1 MFQTQ
6 QIRQNFNFHTKY
18 STQFKDNT
26 FVFRFLIP
34 MTQHNINCAQVYNQL
49 LDDRSM
55 NAPTKQAMLR
65 WMDELYDASFGSYV
79 TTYGQCFVLSV
90 VFKGIEGKIVNDL
103 EQNHRFMSWMM
114 MILEG
119 VLINNETLKEAKTNV
134 LQNIVREQE
143 QHVKYALALS
153 AARYENTTYALKV
166 EGDESVVNLSIHDI
180 QEFREYL
187 KHVACDVYHVGQFDE
202 SIVLDA
208 LKQSFLM
215 QDKIK
220 GPTFT
225 LLKSNP
231 LTRLTAQKFSP
242 QTILIKTYATHV
254 DYQDSRYLAY
264 RVGAIAFG
272 NLPSSL
278 LFTNIREKNSLCYF
292 IHASVI
298 AFDGVMNV
306 ITGIERD
313 KVDVVSKMID
323 EQFEALKDMDESL
336 IEQAKQM
343 MIHSLVSSDDD
354 VMSAINL
361 HYSSSLKGDEF
372 NIELVSKKINA
383 LKAEQIIEAIQMS
396 ECIGEFVLLGENN
409 A

>member
-34 MTQHNINCAQVYNQL
+34 MTQFNINCAQVYSQL
-49 LDDRSM
+49 LDDRSI

-65 WMDELYDASFGSYV
+65 WMDELYDASFGSYL
-79 TTYGQCFVLSV
+79 TTYGQSFVLSV
-90 VFKGIEGKIVNDL
+90 VFKGIEGKIVNDS
-103 EQNHRFMSWMM
+103 EQNQRFISWMM

-119 VLINNETLKEAKTNV
+119 VLINKETLKEAKTNV
-134 LQNIVREQE
+134 LQNVKREQE

-153 AARYENTTYALKV
+153 AARYENTSYALKV
-166 EGDESVVNLSIHDI
+166 DGDESVSNLTLQDI
-180 QEFREYL
+180 QSFSEFL
-187 KHVACDVYHVGQFDE
+187 KEVACDVYHVGQFEE
-202 SIVLDA
+202 SIILNA
-208 LKQSFLM
+208 LEQSFLVK
-215 QDKIK
+215 DKSVS
-220 GPTFT
+220 PTFT
-225 LLKSNP
+225 LLTSSP
-231 LTRLTAQKFSP
+231 LPRLSMQKFSP
-242 QTILIKTYATHV
+242 QTILVKTYATHV
-254 DYQDSRYLAY
+254 DYQDPRYLAY

-272 NLPSSL
+272 SLPTSL
-278 LFTNIREKNSLCYF
+278 LFTNVREKNSLCYF

-306 ITGIERD
+306 ITGIESD
-313 KVDVVSKMID
+313 KVDVVSTMID
-323 EQFEALKDMDESL
+323 EQFEAMKEIDDSL
-336 IEQAKQM
+336 LEQAKQM

-361 HYSSSLKGDEF
+361 HYSSSLKRDEF
-372 NIELVSKKINA
+372 NIEVITKKINE
-383 LKAEQIIEAIQMS
+383 LTREQILEAIQMS
-396 ECIGEFVLLGENN
+396 ECIGEFVLLGEND